1 MEEEIKQQVESQ
13 PEQSVAQPPQEPLV
27 QPQEQPKKKGHGCL
41 IAFLIFLFLILG
53 LIGAGY
59 WGYKTITN
67 GLSKQIDLKVTYTQQ
82 DFVDGMANA
91 GLTVTDPLQLC
102 LDCTYPTFS
111 EPQEIDIKVSN
122 AQASAWVD
130 YVNQN
135 LTYAKLEDTQIKFT
149 DRKAEISTLV
159 TFQDKTFPVYAF
171 GNVAKASTNTISANI
186 QDIKVG
192 GLSLPASIKNVVQDA
207 LVSIVNDKLG
217 ALGNTLRIDEIGF
230 TGSGLHFK
238 GLFPTKG
245 E

>member
-1 MEEEIKQQVESQ
+1 MEDQTTQTVEQ
-13 PEQSVAQPPQEPLV
+13 PI
-27 QPQEQPKKKGHGCL
+27 EQPKKKGHGCL
-41 IAFLIFLFLILG
+41 IAFLIFVFLILG

-67 GLSKQIDLKVTYTQQ
+67 GLAKQIDLKVAYSYQ

-91 GLTVTDPLQLC
+91 GLTVEDPYQLC

-111 EPQEIDIKVSN
+111 DPQEIDIKVTN

-130 YVNQN
+130 VVNKN
-135 LTYAKLEDTQIKFT
+135 LTYARLEDTQIKFT

-159 TFQDKTFPVYAF
+159 TFQGKTFPVYAF
-171 GNVAKASTNTISANI
+171 GNIAKATATSISADI

-192 GLSLPASIKNVVQDA
+192 GLSLPVSIKNVVQEA
-207 LVSIVNDKLG
+207 LVSIVNDKLT
-217 ALGNTLRIDEIGF
+217 ALGDTLRIDEIGF
-230 TGSGLHFK
+230 TSTGLHFK

>member
-1 MEEEIKQQVESQ
+1 MEEQTTSEVKPQV
-13 PEQSVAQPPQEPLV
+13 V

-41 IAFLIFLFLILG
+41 IAFLIFLFIILG

-67 GLSKQIDLKVTYTQQ
+67 GLSKQIDLKVAYTQQ
-82 DFVDGMANA
+82 DFVDGMTNA

-111 EPQEIDIKVSN
+111 DPQEIDIKVTN

-130 YVNQN
+130 YVNQH
-135 LTYAKLEDTQIKFT
+135 LSYAKLEDTQIKFT
-149 DRKAEISTLV
+149 DRKAEISTMV
-159 TFQDKTFPVYAF
+159 TFQGKTFPVYAF
-171 GNVAKASTNTISANI
+171 GNVAKATTNSVSADI
-186 QDIKVG
+186 QDVKVG
-192 GLSLPASIKNVVQDA
+192 GLSLPVAVKNVIQEA
-207 LVSIVNDKLG
+207 LVGIVNEKLA
-217 ALGNTLRIDEIGF
+217 ALGDTLRIDDIGF
-230 TGSGLHFK
+230 TSSGLHFK

>member
-1 MEEEIKQQVESQ
+1 MEEVIQQVEQQ
-13 PEQSVAQPPQEPLV
+13 PEQSVTP
-27 QPQEQPKKKGHGCL
+27 PQEQPKKKGNGCL

-53 LIGAGY
+53 LIGAAY

-67 GLSKQIDLKVTYTQQ
+67 GITKQIDLKVAYTQQ

-102 LDCTYPTFS
+102 LDCMYPTFS
-111 EPQEIDIKVSN
+111 EPQEIDIKVTN

-135 LTYAKLEDTQIKFT
+135 LSYGKLENTQIKFT
-149 DRKAEISTLV
+149 DRKAEISTLF
-159 TFQDKTFPVYAF
+159 TYGGKTFPVYAF
-171 GNVAKASTNTISANI
+171 GNVAKATTNTISA
-186 QDIKVG
+186 DIEDVKVG
-192 GLSLPASIKNVVQDA
+192 GLSLPDAVKNVVQDA
-207 LVSIVNDKLG
+207 LVGIVNDKLG
-217 ALGNTLRIDEIGF
+217 ALGETLRIDDIGF
-230 TGSGLHFK
+230 TSSGLHFK

>member
-1 MEEEIKQQVESQ
+1 MEEQISQTVEQ
-13 PEQSVAQPPQEPLV
+13 DNNETNA
-27 QPQEQPKKKGHGCL
+27 QPQEQPKKKGRGCL
-41 IAFLIFLFLILG
+41 TAFLIFLFLILA
-53 LIGAGY
+53 LIGAAY

-67 GLSKQIDLKVTYTQQ
+67 GIVKQIDLKVAYTHQ
-82 DFVDGMANA
+82 DYVDTMANA
-91 GLTVTDPLQLC
+91 GLTVENPLQLC

-111 EPQEIDIKVSN
+111 DPKELEVTVTN

-135 LTYAKLEDTQIKFT
+135 LAYAKLENTQIKFT

-159 TFQDKTFPVYAF
+159 TFQGKTFPVYAF
-171 GNVAKASTNTISANI
+171 GNIAKATDTSISADI

-192 GLSLPASIKNVVQDA
+192 GLSLPASIKDVVQNA
-207 LVSIVNDKLG
+207 LVSIANDKLG
-217 ALGNTLRIDEIGF
+217 ALGDTLRIDEIGF
-230 TGSGLHFK
+230 TSNGLHFK

>member
-1 MEEEIKQQVESQ
+1 MEEVTQQVEQ
-13 PEQSVAQPPQEPLV
+13 PEQAV

-67 GLSKQIDLKVTYTQQ
+67 GIAKQIDLKVAYTHQ
-82 DFVDGMANA
+82 DFVDGMTNA
-91 GLTVTDPLQLC
+91 GLTVTNPLQLC

-111 EPQEIDIKVSN
+111 DPKDIDIKISN

-135 LTYAKLEDTQIKFT
+135 LAYAKLEDTQIKFT

-159 TFQDKTFPVYAF
+159 TFQGKTFPVYAF
-171 GNVAKASTNTISANI
+171 GNIAKATTNTISADI

-192 GLSLPASIKNVVQDA
+192 GLSLPVNIKNMVQDV
-207 LVSIVNDKLG
+207 LVNLVNDKLG
-217 ALGNTLRIDEIGF
+217 ALGETLRIDDIGF
-230 TGSGLHFK
+230 TSSGLHFK